1 MEQTKQLP
9 PFKAHYIKSN
19 AQKILD
25 ILNEG
30 FELFLST
37 EEFDLDNY
45 NDLQNAKNKFFNNV
59 MIYG

>member
-1 MEQTKQLP
+1 MQHFTLENTNGYSEKE
-9 PFKAHYIKSN
+9 
-19 AQKILD
+19 LD